1 MGFFQRD
8 IFKGDKVIWMIF
20 FFLCLISILEVFSAA
35 STLTYKSNNIWKPII
50 QHIFYLGVGT
60 AMVLFVHNIPC
71 RYFKLIPVSL
81 FIIIPVLGYTSVA
94 GVVQNGGAR
103 WIEILGITIQPSEFA
118 KGILVV
124 FTAVVLSINQ
134 SEKGADPN
142 AFKYIIF
149 FTLLICG
156 LIGTENLSTAAM
168 LFAVICM
175 MMFIGRVPLSQLG
188 KMFGVF
194 AIVGVVGILTLS
206 VVPKETIAGV
216 PKLQRFTT
224 WSHRI
229 EKFSDNKS
237 EVTPDS
243 FDIDKDAQVAH
254 ANIAIATGG
263 IIGKMPGNSV
273 ERDFLSQAFSD
284 FIFAI
289 IIEEIGLLGGGFVVV
304 LYLILLFRVARI
316 ARNCKNRFPA
326 FLVMGLTLML
336 VTQALINMMVAVG
349 LFPVTGQPLPLISRG
364 GTSTII
370 NCIYIG
376 MILSVCQYAKK
387 NDEGDTSTDNAL
399 PAPKEG

>member
-8 IFKGDKVIWMIF
+8 FFKGDKVIWMIF

-35 STLTYKSNNIWKPII
+35 STLTYKSNNIWKPIT
-50 QHIFYLGVGT
+50 QHIFYLGIGT
-60 AMVLFVHNIPC
+60 VMVLFVHNIPC

-81 FIIIPVLGYTSVA
+81 AIIVPVLLYTSVA

-103 WIEILGITIQPSEFA
+103 WIDILGITIQPSEFA

-134 SEKGADPN
+134 NEKGADPN
-142 AFKYIIF
+142 AFKIII
-149 FTLLICG
+149 ICTAIICA

-188 KMFGVF
+188 KMFGVI
-194 AIVGVVGILTLS
+194 AIAGLVGILTLS
-206 VVPKETIAGV
+206 AIPKETISNV

-224 WSHRI
+224 WSNRI
-229 EKFSDNKS
+229 ENFSQKKS
-237 EVTPDS
+237 DVTPDS
-243 FDIDKDAQVAH
+243 FDIDKDAQIAH

-263 IIGKMPGNSV
+263 VLGKMPGNSV

-289 IIEEIGLLGGGFVVV
+289 IIEEVGLVGGAVVV
-304 LYLILLFRVARI
+304 LLYLILLLRVAQI

-326 FLVMGLTLML
+326 FLIMGLALLL

-387 NDEGDTSTDNAL
+387 NDDVETTEPTSTPLATN
-399 PAPKEG
+399 P

>member
-1 MGFFQRD
+1 
-8 IFKGDKVIWMIF
+8 
-20 FFLCLISILEVFSAA
+20 
-35 STLTYKSNNIWKPII
+35 
-50 QHIFYLGVGT
+50 
-60 AMVLFVHNIPC
+60 
-71 RYFKLIPVSL
+71 
-81 FIIIPVLGYTSVA
+81 VA

-103 WIEILGITIQPSEFA
+103 WIDILGITIQPSEFA

-134 SEKGADPN
+134 NEKGADPN
-142 AFKYIIF
+142 AFKIII
-149 FTLLICG
+149 ICTAIICA

-188 KMFGVF
+188 KMFGVI
-194 AIVGVVGILTLS
+194 AIAGLVGILTLS
-206 VVPKETIAGV
+206 AIPKETISNV

-224 WSHRI
+224 WSNRI
-229 EKFSDNKS
+229 ENFSQKKS
-237 EVTPDS
+237 DVTPDS
-243 FDIDKDAQVAH
+243 FDIDKDAQIAH

-263 IIGKMPGNSV
+263 VLGKMPGNSV

-289 IIEEIGLLGGGFVVV
+289 IIEEVGLVGGAVVV
-304 LYLILLFRVARI
+304 LLYLILLLRVAQI

-326 FLVMGLTLML
+326 FLIMGLALLL

-387 NDEGDTSTDNAL
+387 NDDVETTEPTSTPLATN
-399 PAPKEG
+399 P